1 MAADRDQR
9 RTVRDQIRVVEQ
21 ILRRW
26 DPIGVIVDPTDP
38 DNPLDE
44 YDSYAPVVLGK
55 LQAGAG
61 VEELTQHLYALT
73 TERMGLH
80 GDSNRD
86 RLFAA
91 ELVSWWVNR
100 GDGPDAA

>member
-1 MAADRDQR
+1 MPTDRDQR
-9 RTVRDQIRVVEQ
+9 SAASAQIRVVEQ

-26 DPIGVIVDPTDP
+26 DPIGVIIDPTDP

-44 YDSYAPVVLGK
+44 YDSYAPAVLGK

-61 VEELTQHLYALT
+61 IEELTQHLYGLT
-73 TERMGLH
+73 TRMGLH
-80 GDSNRD
+80 GDESRD

-91 ELVSWWVNR
+91 ELVSWWVDTEDR
-100 GDGPDAA
+100 SDAA